1 MFDQTNTFE
10 PQIVAKPVD
19 LAVKKKAGPHWFFL
33 ACKRPFDILFC
44 IVLFPI
50 FLVVAL
56 ALLVAN
62 PFFNQGPL
70 FYFQPRMGKNCRAFR
85 LVKFRSMRCTDKL
98 SRSSN
103 DPLETDR
110 ITPLGRFM
118 RKSRIDELPQILNVL
133 AGDMSLI
140 GPRPDYFHH
149 ARRFVQSVP
158 GYRERHTV
166 RPGISGLAQIELGY
180 IEGHDATAR
189 KVKSDLH
196 YIKNAG
202 FRLEMWIFWQTVLTV
217 RPGISGL
224 AQIELGYIE
233 GHDAT
238 ARKVKSDL
246 HYIKNAGFRLEMW
259 IFWQTVLTVLS
270 RRGS

>member
-1 MFDQTNTFE
+1 MAKTVLTGICVFLHTTQNGRDVGTGTPKPVWGNILVFDQTNTFE

-217 RPGISGL
+217 
-224 AQIELGYIE
+224 
-233 GHDAT
+233 
-238 ARKVKSDL
+238 
-246 HYIKNAGFRLEMW
+246 
-259 IFWQTVLTVLS
+259 LS